1 MKLFTWLLATVA
13 LAFSTATAADEL
25 FIRGA
30 TVHTLS
36 EAGVLENSDI
46 LVRDGTIAAIGQ
58 GLSAPAGAEVIDA
71 AGRPVTPALF
81 AGISVIGLSEVE
93 LEASSVDSAIE
104 GLAAPY
110 MRPEFNVVPAYNP
123 NSSLVPITRVEGFG
137 FTLLGATAGDS
148 IIAGQGRMVRLD
160 GGYRSFVGDEVLFVV
175 LGSSGSELAGGS
187 RAAQWMQLEQALAE
201 AERAPR
207 DGEPMLLTRQGR
219 ETLKRFTRG
228 GTVVFKVN
236 RASDILQTIDFAQR
250 HGFKAV
256 IDGGAEAWMVAEEL
270 AAADVPVLLDPLV
283 NLPGSFDS
291 LGARLDNAALL
302 YAAGVD
308 IAFSGAES
316 HNARK
321 TRQLAGNAV
330 ANGLPWEAG
339 LAALTA
345 SPSAIFG
352 VDNGRLREGAKADL
366 VLWSG
371 DPLEVTTAAD
381 AVIMGGRLDDMTS
394 RQTRLR
400 DRYLPESPAMPR
412 AYIKP

>member
-1 MKLFTWLLATVA
+1 M
-13 LAFSTATAADEL
+13 
-25 FIRGA
+25 
-30 TVHTLS
+30 
-36 EAGVLENSDI
+36 
-46 LVRDGTIAAIGQ
+46 
-58 GLSAPAGAEVIDA
+58 
-71 AGRPVTPALF
+71 
-81 AGISVIGLSEVE
+81 
-93 LEASSVDSAIE
+93 
-104 GLAAPY
+104 
-110 MRPEFNVVPAYNP
+110 
-123 NSSLVPITRVEGFG
+123 
-137 FTLLGATAGDS
+137 
-148 IIAGQGRMVRLD
+148 
-160 GGYRSFVGDEVLFVV
+160 
-175 LGSSGSELAGGS
+175 
-187 RAAQWMQLEQALAE
+187 
-201 AERAPR
+201 
-207 DGEPMLLTRQGR
+207 
-219 ETLKRFTRG
+219 
-228 GTVVFKVN
+228 VFKVN

-352 VDNGRLREGAKADL
+352 VDNGRLRQGAKADL

-400 DRYLPESPAMPR
+400 DRYLPESPARPR